1 MNERLIEIT
10 KFTKASISACL
21 EENTLRGQT
30 EAIAIAIRSLKDLD
44 GKYFRPSFGSL
55 ELDMHCCEQIAKML
69 FGESNEP

>member
-1 MNERLIEIT
+1 MIDEFIKN
-10 KFTKASISACL
+10 SINDCL
-21 EENTLRGQT
+21 TENTLRGQI

-69 FGESNEP
+69 FGKSNEP

>member
-1 MNERLIEIT
+1 MIDEFIKT
-10 KFTKASISACL
+10 SINDCL
-21 EENTLRGQT
+21 TENTLRGQT

-69 FGESNEP
+69 FGESNES